1 MLLLLRTSIAI
12 ELRSHALEVVRSLT
26 VDWVRREIREKW
38 ERRENILNISARQ
51 NNFWIRNTRVSELQ
65 WQEMML

>member
-51 NNFWIRNTRVSELQ
+51 NRC
-65 WQEMML
+65 